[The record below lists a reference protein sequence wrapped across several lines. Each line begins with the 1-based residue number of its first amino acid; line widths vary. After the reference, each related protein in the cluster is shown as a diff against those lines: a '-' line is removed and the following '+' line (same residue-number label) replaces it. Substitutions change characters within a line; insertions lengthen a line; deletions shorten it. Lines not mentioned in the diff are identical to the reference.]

1 MTVLCLHVINE
12 FHHVESKP
20 QHTHAFSSTHTDTF
34 LGLSVPADIKD
45 TIHLWP
51 VDVMR
56 LERAQASPRALVPMS
71 VLVGVCACECVHTPL
86 WAVIHGGLFQ
96 TMPLY
101 LSPFILAAGCLRAA
115 GAL

>member
-1 MTVLCLHVINE
+1 MHVTNE
-12 FHHVESKP
+12 LSQVESEL
-20 QHTHAFSSTHTDTF
+20 QHTHVLFHKHSDTF
-34 LGLSVPADIKD
+34 SGLSVPVDIRD

-56 LERAQASPRALVPMS
+56 LERAQASPRALVPVS
-71 VLVGVCACECVHTPL
+71 VFVGVCARACVHTPL
-86 WAVIHGGLFQ
+86 RAVIHGGLFQ